1 MPRLTEAT
9 AAKRRMHILQAT
21 MRCLFEKGLTAMSV
35 DDVCAAAGISKG
47 AFYSHFPS
55 KEALLYA
62 VTELLSSELGPLESD
77 SIEALA
83 ASIFERR
90 VAPALPPPNARFGI
104 GAQDQRWMLEF
115 WGTNITDEEY
125 VQVGFDGPL
134 QNVSPAPNNPFNTFN
149 AFLGAPRMYGMT
161 LRVRY

>member
-1 MPRLTEAT
+1 MTVRTGESGSASVTYEWDVGSLLARFNIG
-9 AAKRRMHILQAT
+9 AKYVSEYNTGSDLDP
-21 MRCLFEKGLTAMSV
+21 EKMQ
-35 DDVCAAAGISKG
+35 G
-47 AFYSHFPS
+47 AY
-55 KEALLYA
+55 
-62 VTELLSSELGPLESD
+62 T
-77 SIEALA
+77 
-83 ASIFERR
+83 
-90 VAPALPPPNARFGI
+90 VANARFGI